1 MSKMIF
7 NGLEFVAGQEINNN
21 GMFVDFNNL
30 ITSGTY
36 IASAPLSYTAIV
48 DCYILIASIN
58 WGSQRAKIYIDGI
71 EVNNLY
77 SSQTT
82 VQTVGYFLKK
92 GQVCTATTDCS
103 QENSGYAVYGLQSGS
118 VSNVQHNYSTSE
130 QLIGTWIDGKPLYEK
145 TIPISSYPSQ
155 AYTDTY
161 YPHNIANI
169 DIIVDW
175 EGKARFSNGDTLKL
189 SHSLVQSTYSN
200 EYDFTGTVTK
210 TDIKIKVGT
219 NRSSVSGEF
228 TIRYTK
234 TTD

>member
-21 GMFVDFNNL
+21 GMFVDFDNL

-36 IASAPLSYTAIV
+36 IASTPLSYTAIV
-48 DCYILIASIN
+48 DCYILVASIN
-58 WGSQRAKIYIDGI
+58 WGGQRTKIYIDGI

-77 SSQTT
+77 STQTS

-130 QLIGTWIDGKPLYEK
+130 QLIGTWDGKPLYEK
-145 TIPISSYPSQ
+145 TFTSAGQITTSWRTALDMSGMNIDKVLLVNP
-155 AYTDTY
+155 TY
-161 YPHNIANI
+161 Y
-169 DIIVDW
+169 
-175 EGKARFSNGDTLKL
+175 EGSTYMNSSNGAECRYNGGNQ
-189 SHSLVQSTYSN
+189 LVQ
-200 EYDFTGTVTK
+200 VK
-210 TDIKIKVGT
+210 TANYTIDGGVIV
-219 NRSSVSGEF
+219 